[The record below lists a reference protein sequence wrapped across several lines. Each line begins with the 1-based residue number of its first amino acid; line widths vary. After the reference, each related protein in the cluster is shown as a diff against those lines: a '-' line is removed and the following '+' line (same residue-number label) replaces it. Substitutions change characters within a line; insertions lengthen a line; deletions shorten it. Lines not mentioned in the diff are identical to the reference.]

1 MKTKKLD
8 TVELERDSSGW
19 WVATLVGAP
28 GCHTQ
33 GRSIAQAMTRIR
45 EAADVCEAPIAE
57 VLKPVFRIGALTAS
71 IEATKKARHD
81 AARAEE
87 HAAKAT
93 AKMAKTLER
102 KGYSRRDIGALL
114 GMSFQRAHQLAGG

>member
-1 MKTKKLD
+1 MKTKRLN

-45 EAADVCEAPIAE
+45 EAADVCEAPIAD
-57 VLKPVFRIGALTAS
+57 VLKPVFQIGTVGAS
-71 IEATKKARHD
+71 IEAIKKARD
-81 AARAEE
+81 EAARAEAL
-87 HAAKAT
+87 AAKAV

-114 GMSFQRAHQLAGG
+114 GVSFQRAHQLTRA